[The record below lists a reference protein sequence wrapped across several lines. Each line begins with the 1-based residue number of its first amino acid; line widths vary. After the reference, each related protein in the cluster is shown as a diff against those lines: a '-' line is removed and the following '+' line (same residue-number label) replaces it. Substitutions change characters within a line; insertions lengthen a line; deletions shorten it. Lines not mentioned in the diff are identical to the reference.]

1 MAAPA
6 ETRTP
11 NLHRARNAHIECGW
25 KGGVSLSSA
34 RKTGSGCERRTTFCF
49 SLARQDSIRPAA
61 AAVKALRYA
70 PTAVA
75 ARPKRAV
82 LTAVLAGQNHATIR
96 AREKQKV
103 MNDPNH
109 LTSTGLLMEVLKS
122 AHVRRISRFA
132 HDPTSHVSTCQDRG
146 NAVWPSMRRPVAV
159 KLFEVW

>member
-109 LTSTGLLMEVLKS
+109 LTSTGLLMEVTKS
-122 AHVRRISRFA
+122 AHRNSNFQPKRGDGITVAI
-132 HDPTSHVSTCQDRG
+132 PTCRDRLPDAAPRNG
-146 NAVWPSMRRPVAV
+146 
-159 KLFEVW
+159 

>member
-11 NLHRARNAHIECGW
+11 NLHRATNAHIECGW

-61 AAVKALRYA
+61 ATVKTLRYA
-70 PTAVA
+70 PTAAA

-82 LTAVLAGQNHATIR
+82 LTAVLARQNHATIR

-109 LTSTGLLMEVLKS
+109 LTSTGLLMEVLFQFSSWPLHRRTFS
-122 AHVRRISRFA
+122 ASSWSVR
-132 HDPTSHVSTCQDRG
+132 
-146 NAVWPSMRRPVAV
+146 V
-159 KLFEVW
+159 KIKPGFPF

>member
-109 LTSTGLLMEVLKS
+109 LTSTGLLMEVLKN
-122 AHVRRISRFA
+122 AHPAGNQAPARDAGIPDAGRLFRIDAAKFLQ
-132 HDPTSHVSTCQDRG
+132 V
-146 NAVWPSMRRPVAV
+146 V
-159 KLFEVW
+159 F